1 MLYEAIFA
9 GEEVHICGRKDN
21 LQNVVRPLLE
31 EYFAWMKTLHPES
44 GRRLADALRYS
55 LNQKQQLMAFLEYG
69 DVPISNNLAENG
81 ILPFVAG
88 RKNWLFCD
96 SAKGVESNAIVY
108 SLVETPNA
116 CKR

>member
-69 DVPISNNLAENG
+69 DVPISNNLAVNVNEKLSHATMN
-81 ILPFVAG
+81 F
-88 RKNWLFCD
+88 
-96 SAKGVESNAIVY
+96 
-108 SLVETPNA
+108 
-116 CKR
+116 